1 MTWEVNGQINVKV
14 VTPSGTEVEQFDG
27 TTLLKDVVREVAN
40 KYSMKNLIVRTQ
52 DGREI
57 EPDEG
62 NKPVSEF
69 GDLEITAK
77 TVAA

>member
-27 TTLLKDVVREVAN
+27 TALLKDVVREVAN

-62 NKPVSEF
+62 DKPISEF

>member
-27 TTLLKDVVREVAN
+27 NTLLKDVVREVAN

-62 NKPVSEF
+62 DKPVSEF

>member
-62 NKPVSEF
+62 DKPVSEF